1 MKVTRIRRPTTA
13 EPADLS
19 TLELL
24 AEHERVF
31 GPLTP
36 QAKRRLRRAAES
48 LDVERWETPD
58 SLAA

>member
-1 MKVTRIRRPTTA
+1 MKVKKIPRPATA
-13 EPADLS
+13 DPTQLS

-36 QAKRRLRRAAES
+36 EAKRRLQRAADGE
-48 LDVERWETPD
+48 LRERWTRPD
-58 SLAA
+58 TLAA